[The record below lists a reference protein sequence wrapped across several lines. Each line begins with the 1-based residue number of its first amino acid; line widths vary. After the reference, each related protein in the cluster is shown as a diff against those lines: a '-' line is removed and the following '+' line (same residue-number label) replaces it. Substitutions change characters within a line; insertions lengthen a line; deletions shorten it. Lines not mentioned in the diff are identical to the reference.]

1 LLKVLEAPK
10 GGFPTEGPEQVKKE
24 QQAVVGLK
32 HLGEA
37 GLDSAK
43 CWGLPIDFVDRLP
56 GTDLGI
62 PTKEDNHS

>member
-10 GGFPTEGPEQVKKE
+10 GGFPTEGPEKVEKDQQV
-24 QQAVVGLK
+24 VVRLK
-32 HLGEA
+32 HLGEV

-43 CWGLPIDFVDRLP
+43 CWGLPIDSVDRLL